1 MSCLL
6 SYLPSISGDCSNNGS
21 GGFSIDIQGSAPD
34 YTIQWIS
41 PSLGTIPL
49 GAGVSAYTIN
59 SLTAGTYT
67 FNIIDSCVP
76 SNTVLPVNVNISS
89 GITMSI
95 TGIENTIC
103 GDNNGSLTA
112 TTENFYNLATFK
124 LYDNDS
130 GYLTS
135 GSSFSNDFEFNG
147 LSASTYYVIGDDGG
161 GCTGKSETVIIQSST
176 TVDYGFYSVADAGC
190 AVNSGKIFITGLTGN
205 PPYTYLW
212 SNSGVTDSITGLTAG
227 TYGVTVT
234 DSTGCSVGKTQNVI
248 QVLPVGFGSFTS
260 VNPTCNNNDGEI
272 TINITGGTEP
282 FYYSGSNG
290 NTSISFS
297 RSYTFTDLTSG
308 IFNVEV
314 TDAGLCSFNSSTTL
328 SPIGGLS
335 VLSISK
341 TNSICDNDGGTININ
356 LFGGSPPYTYTL
368 TYPDNSTVNYTVTN
382 SSYGFTSLSA
392 GTYDVKI
399 TDLGPCEYTET
410 LVIED
415 ESAFDIDISTTGT
428 TCNLSNG
435 SVTIEVSS
443 GATPPFIYQINGNS
457 ITNGVTSHTFNNLTS
472 GNYTATV
479 TDNTGCGQIELFSIN
494 SSPSVDFILT
504 STNSNNGSNGVVTAF
519 IDSGEPPFT
528 LDWVSN
534 NVAGQ
539 TGSTV
544 NNLSAGTYT
553 LKVTDSN
560 SCVKQRSVTI
570 TGFNSINA
578 RQTYNVCNDD
588 FKNVGTTIRK
598 GPREML
604 NEGFYDLTL
613 DDTNCVLNY
622 AIFENSLTLGGSIV
636 SQQFYTGYTLNDF
649 PADNVWLNSI
659 ESLAESFPGIDDL
672 TYIII
677 DNYIKIT
684 TECDYDGPK
693 EFMVNTIIHY
703 DIECVSCGPD
713 PSPTPTMTPT
723 VTPTTTLTA
732 TPTVTPTNTVTPT
745 PTQTSGVTPTPTPT
759 PTITTTVTPT
769 VTPTNTVTPTM
780 TSTVTPTP
788 TPTPTCVCVSYRLSV
803 FEGTGNAKW
812 VDCSTGFITEAIIFK
827 DDFIDI
833 CTSDLQTVTGN
844 VQVEFIEC
852 CTESIPLPTP
862 TPTPTPTGEGPLGKL
877 SVRSLVGDDANN
889 TPPACSL
896 SDYTDCWIMT
906 SDPDYQTPQ
915 VGDVIYTNPSF
926 TTPFNGFNRNWK
938 LRFGS
943 EVIYIAA
950 RVSSNGV
957 IQGNPPS
964 SICQ

>member
-49 GAGVSAYTIN
+49 GAGVSVYTIN

-67 FNIIDSCVP
+67 FNIIDSCAP

-212 SNSGVTDSITGLTAG
+212 SNGGVTDSITGLTAG
-227 TYGVTVT
+227 TYSVTVT
-234 DSTGCSVGKTQNVI
+234 DSTGCSVDKAQNVI
-248 QVLPVGFGSFTS
+248 QVFPVGLGSVTS
-260 VNPTCNNNDGEI
+260 VNPTCDGNDGQI
-272 TINITGGTEP
+272 TVTITGGTGP
-282 FYYSGSNG
+282 FYYSGTNG
-290 NTSISFS
+290 NTDITFDT
-297 RSYTFTDLTSG
+297 SYTFTDLTSG
-308 IFNVEV
+308 IFNFMV
-314 TDAGLCSFNSSTTL
+314 TDAGLCSFNSSTSL
-328 SPIGGLS
+328 SPVGGLS

-341 TNSICDNDGGTININ
+341 TNSICDNDGGTINVN

-368 TYPDNSTVNYTVTN
+368 TYPDNSTVNYTVNN
-382 SSYGFTSLSA
+382 SSYGFTNLSA
-392 GTYDVKI
+392 GTYVVNI
-399 TDLGPCEYTET
+399 VDLGPCEYTET
-410 LVIED
+410 LVIDD
-415 ESAFDIDISTTGT
+415 ESVFDVDISTTGT
-428 TCNLSNG
+428 TCNLGNG
-435 SVTIEVSS
+435 SVTIGVSS
-443 GATPPFIYQINGNS
+443 GATPPYLYQINGHS
-457 ITNGVTSHTFNNLTS
+457 ITNGITSHTFNNLTS

-504 STNSNNGSNGVVTAF
+504 STNSNNGSDGTVTAF
-519 IDSGEPPFT
+519 INSGEPPFT

-570 TGFNSINA
+570 TGFNAISA
-578 RQTYNVCNDD
+578 RQTYNVCDDD
-588 FKNVGTTIRK
+588 FENVGTTIRK

-613 DDTNCVLNY
+613 NDTNCILNY
-622 AIFENSLTLGGSIV
+622 AIFENSLSLGGSIV

-649 PADNVWLNSI
+649 PGDNLWLDSI
-659 ESLAESFPGIDDL
+659 ETLAESFSAITDL
-672 TYIII
+672 TYIIV
-677 DNYIKIT
+677 DDYIKIT
-684 TECDYDGPK
+684 TECNYEGPK
-693 EFMVNTIIHY
+693 NFKVNTIIHY
-703 DIECVSCGPD
+703 DIECVSCGVE
-713 PSPTPTMTPT
+713 PTPTPTQTSTPT
-723 VTPTTTLTA
+723 PTPTRTPMPTPSSTA
-732 TPTVTPTNTVTPT
+732 GVTPT
-745 PTQTSGVTPTPTPT
+745 PTQTQTQTPTQTQT
-759 PTITTTVTPT
+759 Q
-769 VTPTNTVTPTM
+769 TPTNTQ
-780 TSTVTPTP
+780 TP
-788 TPTPTCVCVSYRLSV
+788 TPTPTCVCLEYYVIALSEPSGSISYR
-803 FEGTGNAKW
+803 
-812 VDCSTGFITEAIIFK
+812 DCDGLRSSAFVQFGQPITICSNNII
-827 DDFIDI
+827 
-833 CTSDLQTVTGN
+833 SSN
-844 VQVEFIEC
+844 NVEFESFGC
-852 CTESIPLPTP
+852 CGSEQPPSPSLSATPTP
-862 TPTPTPTGEGPLGKL
+862 TPTPTPTGEAPLGKDSQR
-877 SVRSLVGDDANN
+877 SVDSDDGSQTYVCSFDLY
-889 TPPACSL
+889 TPC
-896 SDYTDCWIMT
+896 YIMT
-906 SDPDYQTPQ
+906 SNSSNIFPM
-915 VGDVIYTNPSF
+915 VGDVVYTDPGF
-926 TTPFNGFNRNWK
+926 TIQFAGGNQFWK
-938 LRFGS
+938 LGFG
-943 EVIYIAA
+943 VGGPYIVAK
-950 RVSSNGV
+950 VSGAGV
-957 IQGNPPS
+957 ILNSPLPLLCS
-964 SICQ
+964 